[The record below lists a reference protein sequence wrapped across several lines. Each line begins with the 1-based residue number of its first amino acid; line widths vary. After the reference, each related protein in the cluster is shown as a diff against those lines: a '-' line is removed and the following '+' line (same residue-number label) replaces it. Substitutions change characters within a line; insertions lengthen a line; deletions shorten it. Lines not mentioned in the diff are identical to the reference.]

1 MSSMSSSES
10 NSKFKLKFPISD
22 AGKVV
27 LAAALAAPLVAAS
40 AVVAVGLPGGLAAA
54 SAPLATATD
63 DELSSC
69 AVATSASSHDGG

>member
-10 NSKFKLKFPISD
+10 YSKFKLNFPISD

-27 LAAALAAPLVAAS
+27 LAAVLAAALAA
-40 AVVAVGLPGGLAAA
+40 VAVGPAGGLAAA
-54 SAPLATATD
+54 SAPAATATD

>member
-1 MSSMSSSES
+1 MSSMSLSEF

-40 AVVAVGLPGGLAAA
+40 AVVAVGIAAA
-54 SAPLATATD
+54 SAPAATVTD